1 MRDGCSGC
9 VGVCLTC
16 FYLFSL
22 NISSLS
28 RNTLGPEKREHFLV
42 HDPLCFCETWLDISV
57 IMHMFPS
64 SESKLHVEDNDLQ
77 WSLHPC
83 LNSRRRSNIFLEV
96 GRDKRRHVSGP
107 QTQSQF
113 QKKEHLHHSVMC
125 VIMFFSTGHQTEKT
139 TKKITPPHSSP
150 SLLFASL
157 VKILK
162 IGVLTGRSVKAIPVG
177 GKILE
182 LKRQRI
188 FSLLAYILNML
199 QNITAFQ

>member
-1 MRDGCSGC
+1 M
-9 VGVCLTC
+9 
-16 FYLFSL
+16 
-22 NISSLS
+22 SS
-28 RNTLGPEKREHFLV
+28 
-42 HDPLCFCETWLDISV
+42 
-57 IMHMFPS
+57 
-64 SESKLHVEDNDLQ
+64 
-77 WSLHPC
+77 
-83 LNSRRRSNIFLEV
+83 
-96 GRDKRRHVSGP
+96 P
-107 QTQSQF
+107 QTQSRDYEVSEKGASTSF
-113 QKKEHLHHSVMC
+113 SNVCYHG
-125 VIMFFSTGHQTEKT
+125 FFNRPSNR
-139 TKKITPPHSSP
+139 KKITPPHSSP